1 VITEGGVLV
10 LGQKQ
15 NVPGGQF
22 ESHQSFIGE
31 MTNLQIW
38 NSALS
43 FYEINQLSLSCQA
56 GHGNVLAWPDY
67 INGSRNVAVIS
78 LSSC

>member
-1 VITEGGVLV
+1 MITEGGVLV

-43 FYEINQLSLSCQA
+43 FSGWARKRARLAGLYQWITQCCCQFA
-56 GHGNVLAWPDY
+56 LFMLDLYLVG
-67 INGSRNVAVIS
+67 
-78 LSSC
+78 